1 MLPELAQL
9 AWSTATTVISGRALC
24 TNIPTSCNNVHVIRP
39 CCAVRSQP
47 LKLEPSSVL
56 VFSHFTGF
64 KVHLP
69 LCERSRTGQSCQG
82 LDPSK
87 APAPGPSP
95 ACTALAPS
103 AMDRQ
108 RMEVQ
113 FWPGPNL
120 GRLQT
125 IPCLRN
131 GLNQMEE
138 VVPIFQEFQCDREK
152 REERGDDSVSANLD
166 SRTFCSRTTIPPQ
179 PLL

>member
-1 MLPELAQL
+1 MEHGHHSHLRPSTLNQHPHLLQQCACYQTLLRCEESAPEAGTL
-9 AWSTATTVISGRALC
+9 LC
-24 TNIPTSCNNVHVIRP
+24 VGF
-39 CCAVRSQP
+39 
-47 LKLEPSSVL
+47 L
-56 VFSHFTGF
+56 SHFTGF

-69 LCERSRTGQSCQG
+69 LCEQSRTGQSCQG